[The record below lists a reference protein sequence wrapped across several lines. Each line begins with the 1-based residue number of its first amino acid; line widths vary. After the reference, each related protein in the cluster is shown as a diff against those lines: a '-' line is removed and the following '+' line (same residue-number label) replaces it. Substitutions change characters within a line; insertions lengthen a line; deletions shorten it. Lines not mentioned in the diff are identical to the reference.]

1 MCQVSHIMFFV
12 LRGTCHLSLT
22 QTATA
27 TAPPPVNSPTMNSR
41 LAQGDQKVDK
51 ILNLN
56 KHQNS
61 NKKKSRM
68 RETLNLSNDADK
80 STNTYQSC
88 L

>member
-41 LAQGDQKVDK
+41 LAQEDQKANK
-51 ILNLN
+51 FLMKK

-61 NKKKSRM
+61 FKKILHAGDTES
-68 RETLNLSNDADK
+68 LD
-80 STNTYQSC
+80 
-88 L
+88 